1 MKLLQVSD
9 AINAPNFSC
18 EINQSEAHSSDVN
31 CVAWNPVEQG
41 LLASCGD
48 DGDVKLW
55 QLQSVK

>member
-1 MKLLQVSD
+1 MSD

-31 CVAWNPVEQG
+31 YVAWNPVERG

-48 DGDVKLW
+48 DGDIKLW
-55 QLQSVK
+55 QLPSVQ